1 MKEIL
6 LKETLDEVVA
16 LDNQI
21 KSLCQEIKI
30 KFNDEELISKL
41 RNIKRIQA
49 IVLSKLKMLNE
60 DYNVTN

>member
-30 KFNDEELISKL
+30 KFNDEELSSKL

>member
-1 MKEIL
+1 MKHIL

-21 KSLCQEIKI
+21 KSLSQEIEI
-30 KFNDEELISKL
+30 KFNDEELSSKL

>member
-30 KFNDEELISKL
+30 KFDDEELSSKL